1 MRYSHLFFLNMFML
15 SAYFQ
20 QADLLLFIIWLFS
33 ITAVSDECLGSAS
46 FRNVFFVA
54 KLQLC
59 SWKNDEKL
67 ESPTL
72 SVLWM
77 NFVTC
82 TPSEFLNNPVFVLY
96 DNLALLIF
104 TPKLALSEYYSPK
117 LLKGIC
123 NIVSNLLYNLLLQ
136 LSCRSGQLT
145 QDAVSNSISL
155 KFVCFYIRMFFL
167 NGHIAF
173 IVKGCCLK
181 LSTLDQFSFLL
192 KLGLLWLVPR
202 AWHTVQ
208 RWNPPLSLGTQL
220 QMSKKRIWKPN
231 ISLQIQV

>member
-33 ITAVSDECLGSAS
+33 ITPVSDECLGSAS
-46 FRNVFFVA
+46 FGKVFFVA

-72 SVLWM
+72 SVIWM

-82 TPSEFLNNPVFVLY
+82 TPSEFLNNPVFALY

-155 KFVCFYIRMFFL
+155 KFVCFYIRMFFFKWSYSIHCKGML
-167 NGHIAF
+167 PETVHIGSIFTFAEA
-173 IVKGCCLK
+173 
-181 LSTLDQFSFLL
+181 
-192 KLGLLWLVPR
+192 R
-202 AWHTVQ
+202 
-208 RWNPPLSLGTQL
+208 PPLIG
-220 QMSKKRIWKPN
+220 SKGMTHGSEVEPTVVSRYTIADEQEENLKTKY
-231 ISLQIQV
+231 